1 MSKKRV
7 LGKGLEALIPVVEE
21 KNVSGGSQQVAVNT
35 IAPNPHQPRQTMDS
49 DALAELATS
58 IKEHGLIQPLVVSLA
73 ASESQEMGSS
83 VPKYVLIAGQRRLE
97 AAKLAGLDQVPVIIK
112 EVTPQ
117 QMLELALVENIQ
129 RADLNP
135 IEEAMAYQQL
145 SDEFGLTQQEIAD
158 RVGKGR
164 VSIANALRLLRLPD
178 FVKHVL
184 ASGQITEGHA
194 RALLAVNDDPDALKL
209 VLKRIITQRLSV
221 RQTEELVRRLSTIPA
236 SPKASRTVSPETRK
250 LEESF
255 SRSLGTKVNL
265 TRSKKGGRIT
275 IHFYSEEELQ
285 NLYDRFI
292 NQDEH
297 VA

>member
-21 KNVSGGSQQVAVNT
+21 KNVSGGSKQIAVNT

-49 DALAELATS
+49 DALAELAAS

-73 ASESQEMGSS
+73 VSESQEMDSS
-83 VPKYVLIAGQRRLE
+83 TPKYVLIAGQRRLE

-135 IEEAMAYQQL
+135 VEEAMAYQQL

-194 RALLAVNDDPDALKL
+194 RALLAVNDDLDALKL

-221 RQTEELVRRLSTIPA
+221 RQTEELVRRLSTVPA

-285 NLYDRFI
+285 NLYDRFV
-292 NQDEH
+292 NQDEQ
-297 VA
+297 VV